1 MHTII
6 NIASN
11 KRAPGCFLR
20 DPGIKD
26 VADTFHKHK
35 GIYALYGRKE
45 ENRYLKDWAVQ
56 HLLKQNRIDA
66 QTAADYK
73 KRVYSLFNDAENADK
88 RSVEQMDA
96 EIQLLRCECFGE
108 DTMETL
114 QREMAQESCVFDLQ
128 DGIDQRTKKDA
139 ILLNASAVIFV
150 CDEAKM
156 VSVMRKDVQTALQA
170 GKDVY
175 VLAHRELGRDI
186 ANVARLKAQLG
197 DHEQI
202 KYLLLGE
209 GNETVHA
216 ADEAE
221 AERLNKQ
228 IAQGEA
234 VLLYYGESGLLFCR
248 DLLVDAV
255 VHAVPWGYFAR
266 AMTNQLDVDRAC
278 VVYVPKG
285 VDVTPWV
292 PLREKTRLN
301 YHHLFTLWAN
311 RGDEIYDHSVEEL
324 YRLYPQYFLNIY
336 ENNTHPVEVTPEY
349 PIRFEWKEQN
359 QPAEADAVLQVFDT
373 LREQTI
379 TAYLDGLEN
388 VEYRTGYLDEEKNLH
403 PVDYQIVQK
412 RNGVMVHGVK
422 VKKAVSSGVVSC
434 DFLSLRRMLQYQ
446 PDSSCEKLR
455 IYSNFLFFLTPVIA
469 RVHNALRSE
478 RPYEQ
483 IDFDKSHVD
492 YMLLKSA
499 GKRTEAFPLYKKACV
514 AMKEDG
520 TFLFFNFRLGGGKIK
535 IGETELCWSRED
547 VDPEEVKD
555 GRVCVYTPF
564 NSQKDLQD
572 DPVTYAK
579 LVGEG
584 RINLVVIQDRIICI
598 RKGNV
603 ILPCMG
609 VVISVDEETG
619 MKLLQDNAL
628 CLNDEGYA
636 EGIMPTPEVQLDAPE
651 GISPAEWKKVV
662 WSYGGGM
669 SLMLDRKS
677 ICDEDGPGMLKCLE
691 KEGWMSPLSQQTQES
706 GVHRKERHPRTAI
719 GTTDTGELIILVY
732 SGRTKRSGG
741 ADYDQMITAARQLF
755 PDIRNLMNVDGGG
768 SSVLGL
774 AIGSSFMEL
783 SYPSTSF
790 DSCVG
795 MVRPINTVFCV
806 ELT

>member
-1 MHTII
+1 
-6 NIASN
+6 
-11 KRAPGCFLR
+11 
-20 DPGIKD
+20 
-26 VADTFHKHK
+26 
-35 GIYALYGRKE
+35 
-45 ENRYLKDWAVQ
+45 
-56 HLLKQNRIDA
+56 
-66 QTAADYK
+66 
-73 KRVYSLFNDAENADK
+73 
-88 RSVEQMDA
+88 
-96 EIQLLRCECFGE
+96 
-108 DTMETL
+108 METL
-114 QREMAQESCVFDLQ
+114 QREMAQKPCVFDLQ
-128 DGIDQRTKKDA
+128 AGIDQRKKKEA
-139 ILLNASAVIFV
+139 VLMNASAVIFV

-156 VSVMRKDVQTALQA
+156 VSVMGNDVQTALQA
-170 GKDVY
+170 GKSVY
-175 VLAHRELGRDI
+175 VLAHSELGRDI
-186 ANVARLKAQLG
+186 ANEDRLRGQLG
-197 DHEQI
+197 DDRRI
-202 KYLLLGE
+202 KYLLISD
-209 GNETVHA
+209 NFDMVHA
-216 ADEAE
+216 MNEAE
-221 AERLNKQ
+221 AECLNKQ
-228 IAQGEA
+228 IVQGEA

-278 VVYVPKG
+278 VVYIPKG
-285 VDVTPWV
+285 MDVTPGV

-301 YHHLFTLWAN
+301 YHHLFTLWADH
-311 RGDEIYDHSVEEL
+311 GDKIYDYSIEEL

-336 ENNTHPVEVTPEY
+336 ENNTHPVEVMPEY
-349 PIRFEWKEQN
+349 PIRLEWQEQN
-359 QPAEADAVLQVFDT
+359 KQAEADTILQDFDT

-379 TAYLDGLEN
+379 SAYLDGLEN
-388 VEYRTGYLDEEKNLH
+388 VAYRTGYLDEEKNLH
-403 PVDYQIVQK
+403 PVEHEINQK

-422 VKKAVSSGVVSC
+422 VKKVISSSVVSC
-434 DFLSLRRMLQYQ
+434 DFSSLRRMLHHQM
-446 PDSSCEKLR
+446 DRNCDKLR

-469 RVHNALRSE
+469 RVHNAPRSE
-478 RPYEQ
+478 RPREQ

-492 YMLLKSA
+492 YMLLKSE

-514 AMKEDG
+514 AMKADG
-520 TFLFFNFRLGGGKIK
+520 TFLFFNFRLGGGRIK
-535 IGETELCWSRED
+535 VGETELCWRRED
-547 VDPEEVKD
+547 VDPEEVKN

-572 DPVTYAK
+572 DPVSYAK

-598 RKGNV
+598 RKGDV

-609 VVISVDEETG
+609 VVVTLDEETG

-628 CLNDEGYA
+628 CLNDEGYVV
-636 EGIMPTPEVQLDAPE
+636 GPLPTPEVMLDAPD
-651 GISPAEWKKVV
+651 GISPEEWQQVV

-719 GTTDTGELIILVY
+719 GTTDSGELIILVY

-741 ADYDQMITAARQLF
+741 ADYDQMITAARKLF

-774 AIGSSFMEL
+774 SIGNSFMEL